1 MKKKNVLVLLI
12 DDDPA
17 VRSAFQLALEDT
29 CCNVTVAAC
38 GERGLATLDGK
49 KIDLVF
55 LDLKMPGMDGVTC
68 LRRIK
73 EKFSNTPVY
82 IVTAFAEEFVAPL
95 RQAALDGLEFELVR
109 KPLDRTQ
116 IREVTASLLGDIE
129 GELLDAKGG
138 Q

>member
-1 MKKKNVLVLLI
+1 MKNKNVLVLVI

-29 CCNVTVAAC
+29 CCNVTVSPC
-38 GERGLATLDGK
+38 GEDGLSVLDAAK
-49 KIDLVF
+49 VDLVF
-55 LDLKMPGMDGVTC
+55 LDLKMPGMGGVVC

-73 EKFSNTPVY
+73 ERFSNTPVY

-109 KPLDRTQ
+109 KPLDRDQ
-116 IREVTASLLGDIE
+116 IREVTASVLGAACV
-129 GELLDAKGG
+129 GSAAPSS
-138 Q
+138 

>member
-1 MKKKNVLVLLI
+1 MKKKNVLVLVI

-29 CCNVTVAAC
+29 CCNVTVSPC
-38 GERGLATLDGK
+38 GEDGLSVLDAAK
-49 KIDLVF
+49 VDLVF
-55 LDLKMPGMDGVTC
+55 LDLKMPGMGGVVC
-68 LRRIK
+68 LGRIK
-73 EKFSNTPVY
+73 ERFSNTPVY
-82 IVTAFAEEFVAPL
+82 IVTAFAEEYVAPL

>member
-1 MKKKNVLVLLI
+1 MKKKHVVVLVV

-29 CCNVTVAAC
+29 YCTVTVSPC
-38 GERGLATLDGK
+38 GEEGLSVLDARK
-49 KIDLVF
+49 VDLVY

-73 EKFSNTPVY
+73 ERFSNTPVY
-82 IVTAFAEEFVAPL
+82 IVTAFAEEFVGPL
-95 RQAALDGLEFELVR
+95 RQAALDGLKFELVR
-109 KPLDRTQ
+109 KPLDRDQ
-116 IREVTASLLGDIE
+116 IREVTASVLGDIE
-129 GELLDAKGG
+129 GELLDVKGG